1 MTVASWAS
9 FMVPTGIDACCKNL
23 LKEAEPR
30 EFARLPNALGG
41 DSQTSGCLTP
51 RRRKSNERL
60 PNALAATIGSD
71 AAASRVF
78 VGGPLL
84 RQSTTAI
91 KWRDRS
97 GRIVLAAND
106 HDRDGGDDDVGVAN
120 GRVPAGRFTTTA
132 TMTLGL

>member
-9 FMVPTGIDACCKNL
+9 FMVSTGIDACCKNL

-51 RRRKSNERL
+51 LRRKSNERL

-71 AAASRVF
+71 AAALQA
-78 VGGPLL
+78 GNL
-84 RQSTTAI
+84 RCTSPCVCL
-91 KWRDRS
+91 S
-97 GRIVLAAND
+97 GARC
-106 HDRDGGDDDVGVAN
+106 GDKALQ
-120 GRVPAGRFTTTA
+120 R
-132 TMTLGL
+132 